1 VIADPDLFNDE
12 SLGFSLRKAGAW
24 QFMPPVWTPGPL
36 AANSDDSPWGWIR
49 PNQPFCVAQ
58 RLHDSPR
65 HAYSTLQVTARA
77 LEIPSEE
84 QAQTLLKMQL
94 GVLSKHYGQF
104 EVREASAD
112 AVVAGHRAIVIRGS
126 FCLITHIEG
135 EQVPVWLL
143 TRIHVIF
150 APGRAFSIGMT
161 SSLDESYYLE
171 SDFAATL
178 ASIRI
183 T

>member
-1 VIADPDLFNDE
+1 VNPDPNHCDQPC
-12 SLGFSLRKAGAW
+12 LGFSLRKPDSW
-24 QFMPPVWTPGPL
+24 QFTPPVWSP
-36 AANSDDSPWGWIR
+36 AADFANAADSSWAWIK

-58 RLHDSPR
+58 KLHHSPR

-77 LEIPSEE
+77 LEIPSQE
-84 QAQTLLKMQL
+84 QAQALLKMQL

-104 EVREASAD
+104 EVRDATSD
-112 AVVAGHRAIVIRGS
+112 AVIDGHRAIAIRGS

-143 TRIHVIF
+143 TRIHVVF

-161 SSLDESYYLE
+161 SSLDESYYDE
-171 SDFAATL
+171 SDFGQTI
-178 ASIRI
+178 ASIRVA
-183 T
+183 

>member
-1 VIADPDLFNDE
+1 MSADPNHFNDE
-12 SLGFSLRKAGAW
+12 SLGFSLRKPDSW
-24 QFMPPVWTPGPL
+24 EFMPPVWTPGPL
-36 AANSDDSPWGWIR
+36 AANGDDAPWAWIR
-49 PNQPFCVAQ
+49 PNQAFCVAQ
-58 RLHDSPR
+58 KLHDSPR

-77 LEIPSEE
+77 LEIPSPE
-84 QAQTLLKMQL
+84 QAQALLKMQL
-94 GVLSKHYGQF
+94 GVLGKHYGQF
-104 EVREASAD
+104 EVRD
-112 AVVAGHRAIVIRGS
+112 ATSDALIDGHKAIAIRGS
-126 FCLITHIEG
+126 FCLITQIEG

-171 SDFAATL
+171 SEFEHTI

-183 T
+183 A